1 MPGDNQEA
9 LILSATRGDAAH
21 AVRLLTEAGVRAR
34 ACADIGE
41 LARSAADGCGCV
53 FVAQE
58 ALLLSGPNPLVEAI
72 AHQPPWSDLPV
83 LVGLV
88 QNARLSPDA
97 GRALAALG
105 NILLLERPLSAE
117 AFVAAIRA
125 ALRAR
130 ARQYVVRDL
139 MRERDELNAALEQRV
154 KERTAKLAASLE
166 QLEAFSYTVSHDLR
180 SPLRTI
186 AGFAEMLLEE
196 SGVNLSPKA
205 ADCANRIARAAL
217 RLDQLTTDLLSY
229 ARIARDD
236 LPLSEQDLDPIVRRA
251 IDEYPSLCR
260 WSEQIEVRSPLGT
273 AQAHGPSL
281 TQCIA
286 NLLENAIRF
295 VKPGEPLRV
304 RVYSEPGAGSLRLCV
319 ADCGIGIAPQ
329 HQEKIFQIFE
339 TLSPTKGSQTGIGLA
354 IVQKAV
360 QRMGG
365 SVGVRS
371 TPGEGATFWIEL
383 SRGDAAG
390 SPS

>member
-1 MPGDNQEA
+1 MGAVDEEA
-9 LILSATRGDAAH
+9 LLLAATRGDASH
-21 AVRLLTEAGVRAR
+21 ALRILTEAGLRAR
-34 ACADIGE
+34 VCADVRE
-41 LARSAADGCGCV
+41 LAWRAAEGCGCV

-58 ALLLSGPNPLVEAI
+58 ALPVSAPNPLADAVAR
-72 AHQPPWSDLPV
+72 QPPWSDLPV

-88 QNARLSPDA
+88 QNSRLSAEA
-97 GRALAALG
+97 GGALAALG

-117 AFVAAIRA
+117 AFVAAVRA

-130 ARQYVVRDL
+130 ARQYFVRDL

-154 KERTAKLAASLE
+154 KERTAKLASSLE

-196 SGVNLSPKA
+196 TEPNLSPKA
-205 ADCANRIARAAL
+205 ADCAQRIARAAL

-236 LPLSEQDLDPIVRRA
+236 LPLSEQDLDSIVRRA
-251 IDEYPSLCR
+251 IEEYPSLCR
-260 WSEQIEVRSPLGT
+260 WSEHIQVRSPLGT
-273 AQAHGPSL
+273 ARAHGPSL

-304 RVYSEPGAGSLRLCV
+304 CVYSEMAEDKVRLCIS
-319 ADCGIGIAPQ
+319 DCGIGIAAQ
-329 HQEKIFQIFE
+329 HQAKIFQIFE
-339 TLSPTKGSQTGIGLA
+339 TLSPAQGSQTGIGLA

-365 SVGVRS
+365 TVGVHS
-371 TPGEGATFWIEL
+371 APGEGATFWIEL
-383 SRGDAAG
+383 IRGEAAER
-390 SPS
+390 SA

>member
-1 MPGDNQEA
+1 MGPVDEA
-9 LILSATRGDAAH
+9 VLILSATRGDASH
-21 AVRLLTEAGVRAR
+21 AVRILSEAGVLAR
-34 ACADIGE
+34 VCADLPE
-41 LARSAADGCGCV
+41 LALQAADGCGCV

-58 ALLLSGPNPLVEAI
+58 ALPISASHPLAEMI
-72 AHQPPWSDLPV
+72 ARQPPWSDLPV

-88 QNARLSPDA
+88 HNSRLAPDA

-105 NILLLERPLSAE
+105 NILLLDRPLSAE
-117 AFVAAIRA
+117 AFIAAIRV

-130 ARQYVVRDL
+130 ARQYLVRDL
-139 MRERDELNAALEQRV
+139 MRERDQLNAVLEQRV

-186 AGFAEMLLEE
+186 AGFAEMLVDE
-196 SGVNLSPKA
+196 GDANLSPKA
-205 ADCANRIARAAL
+205 ADCARRISRAAL
-217 RLDQLTTDLLSY
+217 RLDQLTTDLLTY
-229 ARIARDD
+229 ACIARDD
-236 LPLSEQDLDPIVRRA
+236 LPLSAQDLDAIVRAA
-251 IDEYPSLCR
+251 IEEYPSLCS
-260 WSEQIEVRSPLGT
+260 WSSQIEVQSPLGV
-273 AQAHGPSL
+273 ARAHRPSL

-304 RVYSEPGAGSLRLCV
+304 RVYSEVDGDKLRLCV

-329 HQEKIFQIFE
+329 HQAKIFQIFE
-339 TLSPTKGSQTGIGLA
+339 TLEPARGSQTGIGLA

-365 SVGVRS
+365 KVGVQS
-371 TPGEGATFWIEL
+371 AAGEGATFWIEL
-383 SRGDAAG
+383 MRGDAPAC
-390 SPS
+390 SS